1 MRITNKLVNWSNSH
15 LNNRRSIITYI
26 VLILAIAI
34 VATLGLSSI
43 YSHSTSSSTIARTVH
58 VTRGTVLST
67 VTSSGN
73 ISPAT
78 SVGVNFATGGMLTNI
93 YVSVGQH
100 VTAGEVLAKVNPAQ
114 AQANLASAEASL
126 QAAQQSLTDA
136 ENGGTSSQ
144 LAQEQDTIT
153 SDEAQLQADQQT
165 LSSAQ
170 QSLSAANAQ
179 LQSDEALNCPPAS
192 TGTTGGSTG
201 NSTGN
206 SYTGAGSASN
216 GSSGGNTTSPTAVTS
231 DIGNNLSLPPI
242 PSSTSAPTVNTGAA
256 TALMTTSTSLNG
268 TVNPNGVSTSY
279 YFEYGTSTS
288 YGSNTNTVSVGSGKS
303 NINVS
308 SSVGGLSPATTYIYR
323 LVASNSLG
331 TSYSSPQYF
340 TTATSSCTVDQQN
353 IATDEQNIQHD
364 ESLVSQQENSINAA
378 QSTTSTDPATIA
390 QDQAVVTQ
398 DNLTVESD
406 TQALADTTLTAP
418 ISGTITAINYSVGQ
432 TVSGGSNSSLAAS
445 SSSSSTSSS
454 SSGGGGA
461 GASSGVGAGNSGT
474 GGGGSGVGASSGVG
488 AGNSGTGGGGSGVG
502 ASSGGTTSS
511 SSSSSFMVI
520 ENLNQLE
527 VIAGFPEANATSIA
541 VGQPATITFP
551 AEPNTD
557 IAGKVIFVSP
567 TSTIV
572 SNVVTYDVTI
582 ALNNAPATIKD
593 GMTADVS
600 VVVASASNT
609 LEVPNA
615 AISTVG
621 PLSTV
626 TTIQDGKQATV
637 RVTTGIAG
645 TADTQILSGVH
656 SGEVLVEHSASVPA
670 TTSATPTAGAARGF
684 GGGGFGGGGFG
695 GGGFGGG
702 GFGGG
707 G

>member
-216 GSSGGNTTSPTAVTS
+216 GSSSGNTTSPTAVTS
-231 DIGNNLSLPPI
+231 DIGNNLSLPPT

-461 GASSGVGAGNSGT
+461 GASGGVGAGNSGAG
-474 GGGGSGVGASSGVG
+474 GGGGSGVGESG
-488 AGNSGTGGGGSGVG
+488 GVG
-502 ASSGGTTSS
+502 ASGGGTTSS

-707 G
+707 GFGGGG